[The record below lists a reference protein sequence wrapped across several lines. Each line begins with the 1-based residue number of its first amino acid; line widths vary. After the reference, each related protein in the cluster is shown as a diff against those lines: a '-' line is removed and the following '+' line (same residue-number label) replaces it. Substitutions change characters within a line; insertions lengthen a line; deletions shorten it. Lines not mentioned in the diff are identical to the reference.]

1 MKSWITN
8 KRKEKIIILILS
20 ILQALIYVV
29 GTIGL
34 GVFVALWINLL
45 V

>member
-20 ILQALIYVV
+20 ILQALIY
-29 GTIGL
+29 IRL

>member
-20 ILQALIYVV
+20 ILQALVY
-29 GTIGL
+29 IGL
-34 GVFVALWINLL
+34 GVFAGFCINSLI
-45 V
+45 

>member
-20 ILQALIYVV
+20 ILQALIY
-29 GTIGL
+29 IGL